1 MPYVF
6 LIDDDFDDQEFF
18 SIALKKLDLSNE
30 CAYAKDG
37 ENGLSMIMSDE
48 NFQPDYVF
56 IDYNMPRM
64 NGLQCLAE
72 IRKMDR
78 FRETP
83 VYIYSTTDNP
93 ATIEE
98 AKKLGATGFIVKPS
112 NLQVLVE
119 LLKVTL
125 SKS

>member
-1 MPYVF
+1 MPNVF

-18 SIALKKLDLSNE
+18 LLALKKLDKSNE
-30 CAYAKDG
+30 CVFAKDG
-37 ENGLSMIMSDE
+37 EFALQRIRSDE

-64 NGLQCLAE
+64 DGLQCLAE

-78 FRETP
+78 FLKTP
-83 VYIYSTTDNP
+83 VYMYSTTDNP
-93 ATIEE
+93 KTMED
-98 AKKLGATGFIVKPS
+98 AKNLGATGFIVKPS

-119 LLKVTL
+119 LLKVTIR
-125 SKS
+125 